1 MPAPSQTG
9 SILQIQNS
17 ATSANQNIAIPA
29 DAELCL
35 VLVTYWTISTGQL
48 NLLTLG
54 GNVMSHVVRAN
65 NNDHENATIWRYV
78 LPVEFR
84 GTSRSLAWQWSTT
97 LGEGA
102 HFFILFLK
110 DVNTSGNP
118 IRGFASG
125 SAQFN
130 GTTTTPAFAS
140 NTIDLCLCVVASYQS
155 TDANA
160 APAGSGQTEIADS
173 NLFNLQQG
181 AVGSKPGV
189 SGTTTMSGSGDYRAV
204 CACSVIGVL
213 DPLDVYPGVASIG
226 GETVLG
232 GVELSTLE
240 LYPGVVSVGVT
251 GLLGGVQ
258 VVEAIPPLGEG
269 DTPGFVLWM
278 LANSYF
284 ENLSAAGWGEG
295 LEEPDGDNSATWGGI
310 FFAP

>member
-1 MPAPSQTG
+1 
-9 SILQIQNS
+9 
-17 ATSANQNIAIPA
+17 
-29 DAELCL
+29 
-35 VLVTYWTISTGQL
+35 
-48 NLLTLG
+48 
-54 GNVMSHVVRAN
+54 
-65 NNDHENATIWRYV
+65 
-78 LPVEFR
+78 
-84 GTSRSLAWQWSTT
+84 
-97 LGEGA
+97 
-102 HFFILFLK
+102 
-110 DVNTSGNP
+110 
-118 IRGFASG
+118 
-125 SAQFN
+125 
-130 GTTTTPAFAS
+130 
-140 NTIDLCLCVVASYQS
+140 VASYQS

-173 NLFNLQQG
+173 SLFNLQQG

-226 GETVLG
+226 VETVLG

-240 LYPGVVSVGVT
+240 LYPEVVSVGVT
-251 GLLGGVQ
+251 ALLGGVQ

-269 DTPGFVLWM
+269 DTPGFVFWM

-295 LEEPDGDNSATWGGI
+295 PEEPDGDNAATWGGI